1 MTKEL
6 VRGLGLVDA
15 ASIVVGCIIGTG
27 VFLKTATMASLV
39 GNPYIVL
46 LVWAVAGLLS
56 LAGALAYAELGA
68 LIPSAG
74 GEYAYLKEGY
84 GEKWAFLYGWMRFLI
99 GSPGTIAAYGVGSMT
114 FMSGMVDLSIVGGKS
129 VAAILCI
136 LFFSGLNCLSVAFG
150 GRLQAIM
157 TILKL
162 IIITAISLGI
172 FFFSKTGSMTHFSSG
187 VTSTGIDSWT
197 AFGSATLAALWAYDG
212 WNNLPMV
219 GGEIKN
225 PQRNIPLALILG
237 MLAILGI
244 YSMVNLA
251 YFYALPF
258 GEVINANSDAFPDAL
273 PVGTKAAMT
282 FLGDSGVVILSAA
295 FVFSALGAMNGS
307 ILTGARVPYAMA
319 KDGIFFK
326 GLSNVSESTHV
337 PVLSIIVQAI
347 LSCLLAL
354 SGTFDQLTDYVIFS
368 SWIFYAMCT
377 GVVFVLRKKMPD
389 APRSYKTLGY
399 PVVPIIFIVLATL
412 LLINT
417 IATNPQG
424 TLVGLGIILI
434 GFPFYFYFKARNK
447 A

>member
-1 MTKEL
+1 
-6 VRGLGLVDA
+6 
-15 ASIVVGCIIGTG
+15 
-27 VFLKTATMASLV
+27 
-39 GNPYIVL
+39 
-46 LVWAVAGLLS
+46 
-56 LAGALAYAELGA
+56 
-68 LIPSAG
+68 
-74 GEYAYLKEGY
+74 
-84 GEKWAFLYGWMRFLI
+84 
-99 GSPGTIAAYGVGSMT
+99 
-114 FMSGMVDLSIVGGKS
+114 
-129 VAAILCI
+129 
-136 LFFSGLNCLSVAFG
+136 
-150 GRLQAIM
+150 
-157 TILKL
+157 
-162 IIITAISLGI
+162 
-172 FFFSKTGSMTHFSSG
+172 
-187 VTSTGIDSWT
+187 
-197 AFGSATLAALWAYDG
+197 
-212 WNNLPMV
+212 MV
-219 GGEIKN
+219 GGENKN

-377 GVVFVLRKKMPD
+377 GVVFVLRKRMPD

-399 PVVPIIFIVLATL
+399 PVVPIIFIVLAVL

-417 IATNPQG
+417 IITNPQG